1 MNVNND
7 LLATALYYVRHY
19 WREIVASFIV
29 FLILGIILTLMEKT
43 YELYISR
50 AKFIPYESRKES
62 QSILPYLYMGR
73 KEIPPEQK
81 LLAMIASREVIREFV
96 DSTGYRFVI
105 EEKSPPK
112 MKLLSITVREIPPQ
126 ETITVRVNVDNPY
139 VEVKADRDGEV
150 RLKFLDSEQAAERL
164 YRKLRIRVMNI
175 QEMLG
180 ISKNVESPMLGE
192 DNLKVVIFQ
201 LSEGDPYV
209 KEVVD
214 RFSRFILKYNMR
226 DKTLKYQNSKRFISR
241 QINNYMEELDKINYQ
256 IRVFRLRNAY
266 VEIDRKSPAWAE
278 LLELERQKIE
288 IETEINFLRR
298 WLNREEGLEYIITS
312 DDLLRER
319 LKMLYVL
326 QDSLN
331 LMGILYGKESQE
343 YRIME
348 NRLEKMRESLK
359 TMVKERLR
367 NMESRLRFIKLKE
380 KNIKDMLGR
389 SMENEKE
396 ALTLQARKK
405 AIEDILT
412 LLSQRLEEIRIEEA
426 EVVPDFKIMEIEM
439 ERVIRGRHW
448 KRNLLASILFA
459 LLFAVSYILI
469 VEYASNTV
477 RDPDEVAI
485 KLDIPKEKLYEI
497 PYIEDEDEMPINI
510 LLKNLR
516 NKLIQGS
523 GALESFRIIALR
535 EIINKNI
542 KKTGATSSVQGEG
555 KTFFLIN
562 LAAVLA
568 MMKKKVVVVD
578 GDMRKKNISEMFHLK
593 EAEGLSNITDGVDFN
608 SIVHPVR
615 DTLHIVPAGSRFIDP
630 IAIFSSP
637 QYDRLME
644 FLEENYDY
652 ILMDIPPVLNVA
664 ETTLSIEKLGKVF
677 FIIRASYTQVEAIE
691 RAMSMLEADDILAY
705 ILNSVGFT
713 RTGYYKYY
721 RYYRKYYYSEST

>member
-1 MNVNND
+1 LNVNND
-7 LLATALYYVRHY
+7 LLATALYYVKHY
-19 WREIVASFIV
+19 WREIVASLIV
-29 FLILGIILTLMEKT
+29 FLLLGVILTLMEKT
-43 YELYISR
+43 YELYIAR

-96 DSTGYRFVI
+96 DSTGYKFII

-112 MKLLSITVREIPPQ
+112 MKILSITVKEIPPQ
-126 ETITVRVNVDNPY
+126 DTITVRVNVENPY
-139 VEVKADRDGEV
+139 VEIKADRDGEV
-150 RLKFLDSEQAAERL
+150 RLKFLNSEQAAERL

-180 ISKNVESPMLGE
+180 ISKNVESSMLGE
-192 DNLKVVIFQ
+192 DNLKVVILQ
-201 LSEGDPYV
+201 LSEGDPYIRD
-209 KEVVD
+209 VVD
-214 RFSRFILKYNMR
+214 KFSRFILKYNMR

-266 VEIDRKSPAWAE
+266 VEIDKKSPAWAE

-298 WLNREEGLEYIITS
+298 WLNKEEGLEYIITS

-319 LKMLYVL
+319 LKALYVL

-348 NRLEKMRESLK
+348 SRLEKMRESLK
-359 TMVKERLR
+359 TMVKERLK
-367 NMESRLRFIKLKE
+367 NMESRLQYIRLKE
-380 KNIKDMLGR
+380 RNIKNMIGR

-426 EVVPDFKIMEIEM
+426 EVVPDFKIMETEM

-459 LLFAVSYILI
+459 LLFAISYILI

-485 KLDIPKEKLYEI
+485 KLNIPKEKLYEI

-510 LLKNLR
+510 LLKDLR

-578 GDMRKKNISEMFHLK
+578 GDMRKKNISEMFDLK
-593 EAEGLSNITDGVDFN
+593 EAKGLSNITEGVDFE
-608 SIVHPVR
+608 SIIHPVR
-615 DTLHIVPAGSRFIDP
+615 DTLHVIPAGKRFIDP
-630 IAIFSSP
+630 IAVFSSP
-637 QYDRLME
+637 EYDRLME

-691 RAMSMLEADDILAY
+691 RALSMLEADDILAY

-721 RYYRKYYYSEST
+721 RYYRKYYYNKSS

>member
-19 WREIVASFIV
+19 WREIVASFVI
-29 FLILGIILTLMEKT
+29 FLALGIILTFMEKT

-50 AKFIPYESRKES
+50 AKFIPYETRKES

-112 MKLLSITVREIPPQ
+112 LKILSVRVKEIPPQ
-126 ETITVRVNVDNPY
+126 DTITVRVNVDNPY
-139 VEVKADRDGEV
+139 VEIEADRDGEV
-150 RLKFLDSEQAAERL
+150 KLKFLTPEQAAERL

-180 ISKNVESPMLGE
+180 ISKNVESSMLGE

-201 LSEGDPYV
+201 ISEGDPYV
-209 KEVVD
+209 REVVD

-256 IRVFRLRNAY
+256 IRIFRLRNAY

-288 IETEINFLRR
+288 VETEIDFLRR
-298 WLNREEGLEYIITS
+298 WLNQQDELSYVITS
-312 DDLLRER
+312 DDLLRKR
-319 LKMLYVL
+319 LMALYSM

-331 LMGILYGKESQE
+331 MLEILYGKESQE
-343 YRIME
+343 YRVMAM
-348 NRLEKMRESLK
+348 RLEKMRESLRD
-359 TMVKERLR
+359 MVRERLK
-367 NMESRLRFIKLKE
+367 NMESRLQFIRMKE
-380 KNIKDMLGR
+380 KNIKDMIGR

-426 EVVPDFKIMEIEM
+426 EVVPDFKIMEIET
-439 ERVIRGRHW
+439 EKVIRGRHW
-448 KRNLLASILFA
+448 KRNLLASLLFA
-459 LLFAVSYILI
+459 LLFAISYILI
-469 VEYASNTV
+469 VEYASNTIK
-477 RDPDEVAI
+477 DPEEVHI
-485 KLDIPKEKLYEI
+485 KLNIPRERLYEI
-497 PYIEDEDEMPINI
+497 PYIEEEDEMPINI
-510 LLKNLR
+510 LLKDLR
-516 NKLIQGS
+516 NKLVQGS

-535 EIINKNI
+535 EIINRNI
-542 KKTGATSSVQGEG
+542 KKTGATSSIQGEG

-568 MMKKKVVVVD
+568 MMKKRVVVVD
-578 GDMRKKNISEMFHLK
+578 GDMRKKNISEMFDLK
-593 EAEGLSNITDGVDFN
+593 DAEGLSNITEGAAFD
-608 SIVHPVR
+608 SIIHPVR
-615 DTLHIVPAGSRFIDP
+615 ETLHIIPAGRRFIDP

-637 QYDRLME
+637 EYDRLME
-644 FLEENYDY
+644 YLEGEYDY

-664 ETTLSIEKLGKVF
+664 ETTLTIEKLGKVF
-677 FIIRASYTQVEAIE
+677 FIVRAAHTQVEAIE
-691 RAMSMLEADDILAY
+691 RALSMLEEEDILAY
-705 ILNSVGFT
+705 IINSVGFT
-713 RTGYYKYY
+713 RTGYYRYY
-721 RYYRKYYYSEST
+721 RYYRRYYHGGSS

>member
-7 LLATALYYVRHY
+7 LLATGLYYVRHY

-29 FLILGIILTLMEKT
+29 FLILGIALTLMEKT

-50 AKFIPYESRKES
+50 AKFIPYETRKES

-73 KEIPPEQK
+73 KEVPPEQK

-96 DSTGYRFVI
+96 DSTGYRFVV
-105 EEKSPPK
+105 EEKSPPR
-112 MKLLSITVREIPPQ
+112 MKILSIRVKEIPPQ

-139 VEVKADRDGEV
+139 VEVRADRDGDV
-150 RLKFLDSEQAAERL
+150 KLKFLSSEQAAERL
-164 YRKLRIRVMNI
+164 YRKLHIKVMNI

-180 ISKNVESPMLGE
+180 ISRNVESPMLGE

-201 LSEGDPYV
+201 ISEGDPYV

-288 IETEINFLRR
+288 IETEIDFLRR

-319 LKMLYVL
+319 LKALYTL

-348 NRLEKMRESLK
+348 SRLEQMRESLK
-359 TMVKERLR
+359 RMVKERLK
-367 NMESRLRFIKLKE
+367 NMESRLQYIKLKE
-380 KNIKDMLGR
+380 RNIKNMIGR

-448 KRNLLASILFA
+448 KRNLLASLLFA
-459 LLFAVSYILI
+459 LLFAISYILI

-485 KLDIPKEKLYEI
+485 KLNIPKEKLYEI

-510 LLKNLR
+510 LLKDLR

-535 EIINKNI
+535 EIINRNI
-542 KKTGATSSVQGEG
+542 KKTGATSSIQGEG
-555 KTFFLIN
+555 KTFFLVN

-568 MMKKKVVVVD
+568 MMKKRVVVVD
-578 GDMRKKNISEMFHLK
+578 GDMRKKNISEMFNLK
-593 EAEGLSNITDGVDFN
+593 EAEGLTNITEGADFD
-608 SIVHPVR
+608 SIIHPVKE
-615 DTLHIVPAGSRFIDP
+615 TLHIIPAGRRFIDP
-630 IAIFSSP
+630 IAVFSSP
-637 QYDRLME
+637 EYDRLME
-644 FLEENYDY
+644 YLEGKYDY

-664 ETTLSIEKLGKVF
+664 ETTLTVEKLGKVF
-677 FIIRASYTQVEAIE
+677 FIIRASHTQVEAIE
-691 RAMSMLEADDILAY
+691 RAMSMLEAQDIIAY

-713 RTGYYKYY
+713 RTGYYRYY
-721 RYYRKYYYSEST
+721 RYYRKYYNSSS